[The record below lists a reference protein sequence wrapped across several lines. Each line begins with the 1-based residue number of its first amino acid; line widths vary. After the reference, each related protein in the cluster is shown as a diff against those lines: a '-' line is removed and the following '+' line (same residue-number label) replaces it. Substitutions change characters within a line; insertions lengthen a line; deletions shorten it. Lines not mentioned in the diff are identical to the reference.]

1 MPWTSIQCEFKTSQ
15 SAVRPVNY
23 RSIGQTGTGTGRQK
37 SRPVPSMAQAIKG
50 VKGVVTNGNQNIL
63 ILLYF
68 YCVPVVPPCTA
79 KKNIK

>member
-50 VKGVVTNGNQNIL
+50 KRGGNQWQPEYPYI
-63 ILLYF
+63 IIFLLRTSGATLYG
-68 YCVPVVPPCTA
+68 
-79 KKNIK
+79 